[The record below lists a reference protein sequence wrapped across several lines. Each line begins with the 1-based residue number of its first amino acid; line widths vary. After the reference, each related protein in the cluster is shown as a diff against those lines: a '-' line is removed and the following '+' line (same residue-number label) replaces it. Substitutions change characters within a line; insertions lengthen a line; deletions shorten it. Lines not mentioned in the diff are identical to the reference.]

1 MIRLTKKVVLMG
13 CLLLPLAAQAGQL
26 SEAEFKA
33 QAKQKAMQLGK
44 TLKLG
49 TSRAAAGRELGKEQD
64 TGCRG

>member
-44 TLKLG
+44 TLK
-49 TSRAAAGRELGKEQD
+49 
-64 TGCRG
+64 

>member
-33 QAKQKAMQLGK
+33 Q
-44 TLKLG
+44 
-49 TSRAAAGRELGKEQD
+49 ELGSEIID
-64 TGCRG
+64 PLTF